1 MKTGQ
6 TRTDD
11 GLQEMQPE
19 SGVTRAST
27 LDASLPLAESAMR
40 DRPVPGNCCRLKGS
54 EAELSDEPEMPGK
67 LPSHD
72 VGFLMRTEL
81 LRVAPQHLKRLLLDA
96 LTKVSFQA
104 GERIVHQGTTGD
116 RLFILHKGS
125 CVVNLEKNQE
135 LHSVGRLKTGDVF
148 GEMALITGDYRS
160 AHIDA
165 QTDVTVWTLDRDDFE
180 TICDGCH
187 ELVEYLTDLATE
199 RLCSRRITA
208 EKNIGRYRI
217 TDVIAEGGWSI
228 VYKGFH
234 SALGLPVA
242 VKMLKH
248 SMALDSDFFETF
260 RKEAETI
267 ATLNHE
273 HIVRVYDI
281 EHVYKTV
288 FIIMEYLSGITLRQI
303 ISQGF
308 RLPLSRVLKI
318 LTQIAAALDYAHG
331 QGVVHQ
337 DVKPGNIFVQE
348 DDRVKIVDFGL
359 ATPIGGCSDD
369 LPGTPYYMAPEQ
381 IEGDPVDARTD
392 IYSLGITAYEMAT
405 GERPFPDDICQ
416 VLEYHITKTMPDPR
430 ELNSDLPE
438 DFALFVKKATEKTG
452 DARFQNMAEALAA
465 LNSIASRAGF
475 QEIREPLKKRQ
486 MKSLYMFYEK
496 DQETDMARVLDEFS
510 QKLRDVGAELRLASF
525 DDV

>member
-1 MKTGQ
+1 MTGQ
-6 TRTDD
+6 TRTGDV
-11 GLQEMQPE
+11 LHEMQPE
-19 SGVTRAST
+19 PRVIKPST
-27 LDASLPLAESAMR
+27 CEDSLLLPGGAMR
-40 DRPVPGNCCRLKGS
+40 DKPVSGNHCRLKGS
-54 EAELSDEPEMPGK
+54 EAVLSDEPEMPGK
-67 LPSHD
+67 LQSYD
-72 VGFLMRTEL
+72 VEFLMRTEL

-96 LTKVSFQA
+96 LTKVTFPA

-116 RLFILHKGS
+116 RLFILHKGA

-135 LHSVGRLKTGDVF
+135 LHSIGRLKTGDVF

-165 QTDVTVWTLDRDDFE
+165 ETDVTVWTLDRDDFE

-228 VYKGFH
+228 VYKGSH

-267 ATLNHE
+267 AGLNHD

-331 QGVVHQ
+331 KGVVHQ

-348 DDRVKIVDFGL
+348 NDRVKIVDFGL

-405 GERPFPDDICQ
+405 GKLPFPDDICQ
-416 VLEYHITKTMPDPR
+416 VLEYHITKDTPDPR
-430 ELNSDLPE
+430 QLNPDLPE
-438 DFALFVKKATEKTG
+438 EFALFVKTATEKTG
-452 DARFQNMAEALAA
+452 DARFQNMSEVLSA
-465 LNSIASRAGF
+465 LNSMAKSAGF
-475 QEIREPLKKRQ
+475 QETREPLKKRR
-486 MKSLYMFYEK
+486 MKSLYMFYDKE
-496 DQETDMARVLDEFS
+496 QEPDMARILDEFG

>member
-1 MKTGQ
+1 MIK
-6 TRTDD
+6 
-11 GLQEMQPE
+11 EMPPDHM
-19 SGVTRAST
+19 VTRSPALKDS
-27 LDASLPLAESAMR
+27 SLPSKAEIRNRYSC
-40 DRPVPGNCCRLKGS
+40 GNRCGREKLNAGD
-54 EAELSDEPEMPGK
+54 ADEPDVTS
-67 LPSHD
+67 LPQSQD
-72 VGFLMRTEL
+72 LEFLMRTEL
-81 LRVAPQHLKRLLLDA
+81 LRVAPQNMNRLLLDA
-96 LTKVSFQA
+96 LTKVTFPA
-104 GERIVHQGTTGD
+104 GERIVHQGTNGD

-125 CVVNLEKNQE
+125 CIVNLEKNQE
-135 LHSVGRLKTGDVF
+135 LHSIGRLKTGDVF

-165 QTDVTVWTLDRDDFE
+165 ETDVTVWTLDRTDFE
-180 TICDGCH
+180 RICDGCP
-187 ELVEYLTDLATE
+187 ELIEYLTDLATE

-267 ATLNHE
+267 AGLNHD

-303 ISQGF
+303 INQGF

-331 QGVVHQ
+331 KGVVHQ

-348 DDRVKIVDFGL
+348 NDRVKIVDFGL

-405 GERPFPDDICQ
+405 GKLPFPDDICQ
-416 VLEYHITKTMPDPR
+416 VLEYHITKDTPDPR
-430 ELNSDLPE
+430 QLNPDLPE
-438 DFALFVKKATEKTG
+438 EFALFVKTATEKTG
-452 DARFQNMAEALAA
+452 DARFQNMSEVLSA
-465 LNSIASRAGF
+465 LNSMAKSAGF
-475 QEIREPLKKRQ
+475 QETREPLKKRR
-486 MKSLYMFYEK
+486 MKSLYMFYDKE
-496 DQETDMARVLDEFS
+496 QEPDMARILDEFG

>member
-1 MKTGQ
+1 MAGQ
-6 TRTDD
+6 ERTDD
-11 GLQEMQPE
+11 MVRVIPPDPRTTASQAHKDSSLLSKAETQNKCSYGNHSGQKKLNAGDAGE
-19 SGVTRAST
+19 SVITSM
-27 LDASLPLAESAMR
+27 PLSQDLE
-40 DRPVPGNCCRLKGS
+40 
-54 EAELSDEPEMPGK
+54 
-67 LPSHD
+67 
-72 VGFLMRTEL
+72 FLMRTEL
-81 LRVAPQHLKRLLLDA
+81 FRVAPQNLNRLLLDA
-96 LTKVSFQA
+96 LTKATFPA
-104 GERIVHQGTTGD
+104 GKRIVHQGTNGD

-125 CVVNLEKNQE
+125 CIVNLEKNQE
-135 LHSVGRLKTGDVF
+135 LHSIVRLKTGDVF

-165 QTDVTVWTLDRDDFE
+165 ETEVTVWTLDRNDFE
-180 TICDGCH
+180 RICDGCP
-187 ELVEYLTDLATE
+187 ELIEYLTDLATE

-267 ATLNHE
+267 AGLNHD

-288 FIIMEYLSGITLRQI
+288 FIIMEYLSGLTLREI
-303 ISQGF
+303 IGQGF
-308 RLPLSRVLKI
+308 GLPMSRVLKI
-318 LTQIAAALDYAHG
+318 LMQIAAALDYAHG

-348 DDRVKIVDFGL
+348 NDRVKIVDFGL

-392 IYSLGITAYEMAT
+392 IYSLGITAYEMVT
-405 GERPFPDDICQ
+405 GKLPFSNDICQ
-416 VLEYHITKTMPDPR
+416 VLEYHITKDTPDPR
-430 ELNSDLPE
+430 ELNPDLPE
-438 DFALFVKKATEKTG
+438 EFAQFVKTATEKTG
-452 DARFQNMAEALAA
+452 DARFRNMSEVLFA
-465 LNSIASRAGF
+465 LNSMAKNVGF
-475 QEIREPLKKRQ
+475 QKIREPLKKRQ
-486 MKSLYMFYEK
+486 MKSLYMFYDKE
-496 DQETDMARVLDEFS
+496 QEPDMARILDEFG
-510 QKLRDVGAELRLASF
+510 QKLKDVGAELRLASF
-525 DDV
+525 DDI